1 MPTFWLWMS
10 GVTIDLLAATFAAID
25 AMLAVCGV

>member
-10 GVTIDLLAATFAAID
+10 GVTIDLPAATFAAID